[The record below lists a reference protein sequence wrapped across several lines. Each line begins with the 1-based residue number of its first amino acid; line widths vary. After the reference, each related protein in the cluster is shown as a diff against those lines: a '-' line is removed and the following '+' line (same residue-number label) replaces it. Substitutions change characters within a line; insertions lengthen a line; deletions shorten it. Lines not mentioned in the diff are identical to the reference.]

1 MHGDHPV
8 RTGPKPKGTQE
19 AFAQAS
25 GDTSTLLIIASFGS
39 RLSAGDGIEFQEM
52 ADQLRAKLPDNESLH
67 RV

>member
-8 RTGPKPKGTQE
+8 RTGPEPEGTQD

-25 GDTSTLLIIASFGS
+25 GDTSTLLIIDSFEG
-39 RLSAGDGIEFQEM
+39 RPSAGDGIEFQEV
-52 ADQLRAKLPDNESLH
+52 ADELVAKLPDNEFLH